1 MLKTVSS
8 ITNAIGALN
17 YKGTWNAS
25 TNTPTLASG
34 VGTKGDYYVV
44 SVAGSTS
51 LDGISNWGVGD
62 LATYNGTT
70 WQRVEG
76 GADLNG
82 VNLSVSGTSTLSG
95 LTANGVAYLN
105 GSKVLSSGTALTF
118 DGTNF
123 GVGVAS
129 PTAKLDLSANAA
141 IMGYFRSSGG
151 SANNKRLTFTTGGDR
166 VVIDAAE
173 NSTGAAVALVFATGG
188 AEKLRLSDSGNLGF
202 GGTSFGSGVTVF
214 FLANATA
221 PTTNPSGG
229 GILYVEAGA
238 LKYRG
243 SSGTVTTIAAA

>member
-1 MLKTVSS
+1 MSTILKHRRGTTAQHASFTGAVGEITVD
-8 ITNAIGALN
+8 TDKDTA
-17 YKGTWNAS
+17 
-25 TNTPTLASG
+25 
-34 VGTKGDYYVV
+34 VV
-44 SVAGSTS
+44 HDGSTVGGFP
-51 LDGISNWGVGD
+51 LLAKTMNDG
-62 LATYNGTT
+62 
-70 WQRVEG
+70 
-76 GADLNG
+76 
-82 VNLSVSGTSTLSG
+82 
-95 LTANGVAYLN
+95 TANGVAFLN

-123 GVGVAS
+123 GVGTSS
-129 PTAKLDLSANAA
+129 PAGKLDVVGNAA

-188 AEKLRLSDSGNLGF
+188 TEKMRLSDSGNLGL
-202 GGTSFGSGVTVF
+202 GGTSFGSGVKVF